1 MEMRLDCDTVAPKT
15 SKEQWWDGAVI
26 YQIWPRSFYDSN
38 GDGIGDLEGIVDR
51 LDYLNDGRHGGLG
64 VDAIWLSPFFPSP
77 LADFGYDISAYTEID
92 PTFGT
97 LDIFDKLIAE
107 AHARNIRVVLDWVP
121 NHTSDQHPWFVESR
135 RNRTNDKRD
144 WYVWRDSDAQGA
156 PPNNWVSAFP
166 SAGSA
171 WTFDSSTDQYYLHS
185 YSVNQPDLNWDNA
198 DVRDAMLDTLRFWFE
213 RGVDGFRIDVV
224 HRLGKDPD
232 LGDNDARG
240 REPEPTGPGR
250 HDADWPSVHD
260 RIRSIRRVS
269 EEYDDRLLVGEVYIL
284 DQPRIIDYISGGDQ
298 LHLAHNFVF
307 LNQPWSAEKFGE
319 TIAEFEAFTGPG
331 VIPAWCLNNHDHQRV
346 RSRFD
351 EDGEGG
357 ARARALAVLLL
368 GLRGTIFIY
377 QGEELG
383 LPDSDV
389 PRSLI
394 ADIDGRDGVRT
405 PIPWRPPSVAGQ
417 GAGFT
422 SGRAWLP
429 VGSTAETLNVASLTG
444 HDESILELYRR
455 LIRIRRT
462 VPALSQGSFRSLAST
477 RELLAFERTTSNS
490 ALAVIV
496 NFSTRRQPMVPSLS
510 DPRKYRV
517 VASSVA
523 GDPGPFD
530 SLAPLEARW
539 LEQNSTD
546 ST

>member
-1 MEMRLDCDTVAPKT
+1 MGMRPEFDEAAPKGST
-15 SKEQWWDGAVI
+15 ESWWDGAVI

-38 GDGIGDLEGIVDR
+38 GDGIGDLEGIIDR

-64 VDAIWLSPFFPSP
+64 VDGIWLSPFFLSP
-77 LADFGYDISAYTEID
+77 LADFGYDISGYTEID

-97 LDIFDKLIAE
+97 LDIFDKLVAE

-135 RNRTNDKRD
+135 RSRTNDKRD
-144 WYVWRDSDAQGA
+144 WYVWRDPDAHGA
-156 PPNNWVSAFP
+156 PPNNWMSAFP

-171 WTFDSSTDQYYLHS
+171 WTLDSSTGQYYLHS
-185 YSVNQPDLNWDNA
+185 YSVNQPDLNWDNV
-198 DVRDAMLDTLRFWFE
+198 DVQVAMLDTLRFWFD

-240 REPEPTGPGR
+240 LDPEPTGPGR
-250 HDADWPSVHD
+250 HDADWSTVHD
-260 RIRSIRRVS
+260 RIRSIRAVAD
-269 EEYDDRLLVGEVYIL
+269 EYDDRLLVGEVYVR
-284 DQPRIIDYISGGDQ
+284 DQSRIVEYISGSDQ

-307 LNQPWSAEKFGE
+307 LNLPWSAQKFGE
-319 TIAEFEAFTGPG
+319 TIAEFEALAGPG
-331 VIPAWCLNNHDHQRV
+331 VVPAWCLNNHDHQRV

-351 EDGEGG
+351 EDGRGD
-357 ARARALAVLLL
+357 ARARALAVLLF

-389 PRSLI
+389 PLSLI

-405 PIPWRPPSVAGQ
+405 PIPWRAPSVAGQ

-422 SGRAWLP
+422 SGQAWLP
-429 VGSTAETLNVASLTG
+429 VGSSAETLNVASLTG
-444 HDESILELYRR
+444 LDESILELYRR
-455 LIRIRRT
+455 LIRIRCT
-462 VPALSQGSFRSLAST
+462 VPAVRGGSYRSLACT
-477 RELLAFERTTSNS
+477 PEVLAFERSTSNS
-490 ALAVIV
+490 TLAVIV
-496 NFSTRRQPMVPSLS
+496 NFSVRRQPMIPSLA
-510 DPRKYRV
+510 DPSAYRI

-523 GDPGPFD
+523 GDPGPFG

-539 LEQNSTD
+539 LERNSTH